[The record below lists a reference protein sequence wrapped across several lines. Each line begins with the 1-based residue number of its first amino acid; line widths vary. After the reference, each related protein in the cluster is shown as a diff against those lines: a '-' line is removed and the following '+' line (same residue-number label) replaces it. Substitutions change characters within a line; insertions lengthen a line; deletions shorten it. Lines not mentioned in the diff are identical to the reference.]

1 MFNQEDIMQNNILP
15 LIVKRSES
23 GPFTKEGDFERAL
36 SKRAGELVK
45 QYGLKFDPKNPVPAD
60 DDMADRLYQAGVELF
75 LDLGVYNQTSKRRIL
90 FSRDEV
96 VERLGNVRSRLVLGT
111 GKETRVMQ
119 HREVDGTIPA
129 VVLSGPTGTPCTE
142 KYHPLILLSCA
153 QEPLVDMLGAGSVST
168 YMGNQIIPGTPLE
181 ILGARR
187 DAAVARDAVRKAG
200 RPGMHISDVAVPL
213 TCQGKMAAVDAE
225 NGLRPS
231 DAFLVSQMV
240 EMKTDYDQLSRVVY
254 LQSIGMHIV
263 DLMTPLIGGLGGGP
277 EGTAVVTIACHILG
291 VVLYDASYHM
301 MSHTHIHWVKNTD
314 RMGLWI
320 QAMVGQAITR
330 NTGIP
335 ALNDIYTV
343 SGAGAEE
350 LLWEI
355 AAGALAGTPSGM
367 NMQGAGCTGGFKA
380 DHTTG
385 LEARFLAEVSH
396 ASLGMTRK
404 QANELV
410 LELLPHY
417 EGTLNDPNRGQPFP
431 EVYDENTVEPKDIW
445 LEKYHKVREAL
456 IKMGLDMDGGWKKVK
471 NGQIN

>member
-1 MFNQEDIMQNNILP
+1 MQNNILP
-15 LIVKRSES
+15 TIVKRSEN
-23 GPFTKEGDFERAL
+23 GPFTKEADFERAL

-45 QYGLKFDPKNPVPAD
+45 QYGIKFNPQTPVPGD
-60 DDMADRLYQAGVELF
+60 NDMADRLYQAGLELF
-75 LDLGVYNQTSKRRIL
+75 LDLGVYNQTTKRRIL

-96 VERLGNVRSRLVLGT
+96 LDLMGKVRSSLVLGT
-111 GKETRVMQ
+111 GKDMRIMR
-119 HREVDGTIPA
+119 HRDVEGTTPA
-129 VVLSGPTGTPCTE
+129 VVLSGPTGTPCSE
-142 KYHPLILLSCA
+142 KYHPLILFSCA

-187 DAAVARDAVRKAG
+187 DALVARDAIRKAG

-213 TCQGKMAAVDAE
+213 TCQGKMAAVDSE

-240 EMKTDYDQLSRVVY
+240 EMKTDYDQLSRVAY

-263 DLMTPLIGGLGGGP
+263 DLMTPLIGGLGGGA

-301 MSHTHIHWVKNTD
+301 MSHTHLHWVNNTD
-314 RMGLWI
+314 RMGLWM
-320 QAMVGQAITR
+320 QAMVGQALSR
-330 NTGIP
+330 NTAIP
-335 ALNDIYTV
+335 ALNDIYCV

-350 LLWEI
+350 LFWEV

-380 DHTTG
+380 DATTG
-385 LEARFLAEVSH
+385 LEARFIAEVSH
-396 ASLGMTRK
+396 ASLGMTRQ
-404 QANELV
+404 QANEIV
-410 LELLPHY
+410 LELLTHY
-417 EGTLNDPNRGQPFP
+417 ENTFNNPNRGLSFP
-431 EVYDENTVEPKDIW
+431 EVYDENTVEPKENW
-445 LEKYHKVREAL
+445 LEKYYKVKDA
-456 IKMGLDMDGGWKKVK
+456 IMKMGLDLDGGWKKVK
-471 NGQIN
+471 NVQYS